1 MNQIPGF
8 LPPNDLCDK
17 GSTEFQDIA
26 ALAVAKLFDPN
37 LKRCD
42 VHLHVQGCANKLD
55 GVMCNGGIVLSG
67 CQIHAAT
74 HLPRWLSST
83 ILLPDI
89 AVYPYKGEKIE
100 GVNAVKVMKD
110 VQRTNIPFFI
120 AEYYSVT
127 ILKTTRELAIKLI
140 ALLQLHRLYGCN
152 QSEVSGLVLPAME
165 TKSLDEVSIGMA
177 QVCLNPDEN
186 MNKGSSVT
194 STDELVKEALLIQQD
209 QASKANSL
217 KPKCKI
223 APKNQNTAILVMVKW
238 DCSTLTFIFP
248 MVKKIYSEE
257 NSLIFC
263 EINIP
268 CCIVLRVCTK
278 SLDRRP
284 NNAFFH

>member
-8 LPPNDLCDK
+8 LPPDDLCDK

-127 ILKTTRELAIKLI
+127 ILKTARELAIKLI

-194 STDELVKEALLIQQD
+194 STDELVKDRSSTTYSAGSSIKSKLIKTKMQD
-209 QASKANSL
+209 C
-217 KPKCKI
+217 P
-223 APKNQNTAILVMVKW
+223 
-238 DCSTLTFIFP
+238 
-248 MVKKIYSEE
+248 KKIKILLFWSWL
-257 NSLIFC
+257 NG
-263 EINIP
+263 
-268 CCIVLRVCTK
+268 IV
-278 SLDRRP
+278 P
-284 NNAFFH
+284 P